1 MASTARSLRYA
12 LAILTTSLVTPSVW
26 AHAHLTH
33 QYPAANAQVTAA
45 PQAITLNFSEG
56 VDTGF
61 SGAKITGPKNENIK
75 TLPAKRNEQDQKQ
88 LIVPL
93 ADSLKFIHFTSLM
106 LVFGFAMY
114 GAWLAPLTI
123 RRLLTKRFLRLQQ
136 HAAVWSLISATAM
149 LAVQGGLM
157 GAGWSDVFSPN
168 I

>member
-56 VDTGF
+56 VETGF

-75 TLPAKRNEQDQKQ
+75 HYRRSGMSRTKATDCSTGRFAETRN
-88 LIVPL
+88 L
-93 ADSLKFIHFTSLM
+93 H
-106 LVFGFAMY
+106 
-114 GAWLAPLTI
+114 
-123 RRLLTKRFLRLQQ
+123 R
-136 HAAVWSLISATAM
+136 
-149 LAVQGGLM
+149 
-157 GAGWSDVFSPN
+157 
-168 I
+168 

>member
-56 VDTGF
+56 VETGF

-75 TLPAKRNEQDQKQ
+75 TLPAKRNEQDK
-88 LIVPL
+88 
-93 ADSLKFIHFTSLM
+93 S
-106 LVFGFAMY
+106 
-114 GAWLAPLTI
+114 
-123 RRLLTKRFLRLQQ
+123 
-136 HAAVWSLISATAM
+136 
-149 LAVQGGLM
+149 
-157 GAGWSDVFSPN
+157 N
-168 I
+168 

>member
-1 MASTARSLRYA
+1 MTSTARSLRYA

-56 VDTGF
+56 V
-61 SGAKITGPKNENIK
+61 E

-93 ADSLKFIHFTSLM
+93 ADSLKPGTYTVDWHVVS
-106 LVFGFAMY
+106 VDGHK
-114 GAWLAPLTI
+114 
-123 RRLLTKRFLRLQQ
+123 TKG
-136 HAAVWSLISATAM
+136 HYT
-149 LAVQGGLM
+149 
-157 GAGWSDVFSPN
+157 FSVK
-168 I
+168 

>member
-1 MASTARSLRYA
+1 MTSTARSLRYA

-56 VDTGF
+56 VETGF

-75 TLPAKRNEQDQKQ
+75 TLPEKRNQQDQKQ

-93 ADSLKFIHFTSLM
+93 ADSLKPGTYTVDWHVVS
-106 LVFGFAMY
+106 VDGHK
-114 GAWLAPLTI
+114 
-123 RRLLTKRFLRLQQ
+123 TKG
-136 HAAVWSLISATAM
+136 HYT
-149 LAVQGGLM
+149 
-157 GAGWSDVFSPN
+157 FSVK
-168 I
+168 

>member
-56 VDTGF
+56 VETGF
-61 SGAKITGPKNENIK
+61 SGAKITGPEITGKVVERASKNENIK

-93 ADSLKFIHFTSLM
+93 ADSLKPGTYIVDWHVVS
-106 LVFGFAMY
+106 VDGHK
-114 GAWLAPLTI
+114 
-123 RRLLTKRFLRLQQ
+123 TKG
-136 HAAVWSLISATAM
+136 HYT
-149 LAVQGGLM
+149 
-157 GAGWSDVFSPN
+157 FSVK
-168 I
+168 

>member
-56 VDTGF
+56 VETGF

-75 TLPAKRNEQDQKQ
+75 TQSSQTYPHRSV
-88 LIVPL
+88 IS
-93 ADSLKFIHFTSLM
+93 SLLFHK
-106 LVFGFAMY
+106 
-114 GAWLAPLTI
+114 
-123 RRLLTKRFLRLQQ
+123 
-136 HAAVWSLISATAM
+136 
-149 LAVQGGLM
+149 
-157 GAGWSDVFSPN
+157 
-168 I
+168 